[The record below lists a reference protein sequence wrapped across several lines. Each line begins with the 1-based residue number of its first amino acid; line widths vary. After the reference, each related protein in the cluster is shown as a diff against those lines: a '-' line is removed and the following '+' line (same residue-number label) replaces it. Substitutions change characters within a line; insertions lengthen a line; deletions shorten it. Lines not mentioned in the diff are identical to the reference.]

1 MGARGDHF
9 TGQCILR
16 LVSITACVE
25 IPSSWGPDDVP
36 CVDRHF
42 AALSIQAWAL
52 SCCPHGAAVAQGA
65 LRCVLLGLTA
75 FLRASLQLEM
85 TSVMSCKKKLVPF
98 CIFCILRRN
107 MASRHSVTRVH
118 SIGIEECL

>member
-1 MGARGDHF
+1 MCARGGHF
-9 TGQCILR
+9 TGQCVLR
-16 LVSITACVE
+16 LVGITACVE

-65 LRCVLLGLTA
+65 VFARLGVCCWGSLPFCVLP
-75 FLRASLQLEM
+75 S
-85 TSVMSCKKKLVPF
+85 SWK
-98 CIFCILRRN
+98 
-107 MASRHSVTRVH
+107 
-118 SIGIEECL
+118 